1 MRKSKIGLGFLSVEW
16 LGLNTSFLTP
26 GFLAKEEDRVWR
38 KLCIVVF
45 EKRKQEMIDREEA

>member
-1 MRKSKIGLGFLSVEW
+1 MRKSKIGLGFLSLEW
-16 LGLNTSFLTP
+16 PGLNTSFLTP

>member
-1 MRKSKIGLGFLSVEW
+1 MAGAEYQFSHSWIFG
-16 LGLNTSFLTP
+16 
-26 GFLAKEEDRVWR
+26 KEEDRVWR